1 MVLNAGNS
9 VEKSVFYLVLKFQS
23 SNAEILLLFQNFV
36 ALNHIHKLSSSI
48 ILDDHVQSFQNILI
62 ILNEKAILKL

>member
-1 MVLNAGNS
+1 MVLNADNS
-9 VEKSVFYLVLKFQS
+9 VGKSVFYLVLKFQS

-48 ILDDHVQSFQNILI
+48 ILDDHAQSFQNILI